1 MKLQVNGESYET
13 RPGITLADLIEEL
26 RLGEIRI
33 AVAVNG
39 AVQPRVGHR
48 GVELAENDIVEVIHA
63 VAGG

>member
-1 MKLQVNGESYET
+1 MKLQVNGGSYET
-13 RPGITLADLIEEL
+13 RPGISLAELIEEL
-26 RLGEIRI
+26 RLGETRI

-39 AVQPRVGHR
+39 AVQPRAGHR